1 MSIYTDIKLTFS
13 NDWEEIPEFDETD
26 RMAILALISSKSYY
40 TYYDY
45 QMVTN
50 TGALFSENEVLQ
62 ILEQM
67 FPVKDA
73 ELRDT
78 QTLNDSYVLYI
89 NIITA
94 QLYNKNNKKY
104 MEYLELMIVKT
115 NPE

>member
-1 MSIYTDIKLTFS
+1 MKKEPDSLLLSIRAQSPKTVEMSIYTDIKLTFS

-26 RMAILALISSKSYY
+26 RMVILALISNKSYY

-67 FPVKDA
+67 FPSKM
-73 ELRDT
+73 
-78 QTLNDSYVLYI
+78 LNYVI
-89 NIITA
+89 P
-94 QLYNKNNKKY
+94 KH
-104 MEYLELMIVKT
+104 
-115 NPE
+115 